1 MSKTSKPLPEWER
14 VLSAASRL
22 QTIVPDAI
30 LVGGTAVAIH
40 TGHRQSQDADHVV
53 ENLRQHFE
61 QVLADLEGVA
71 GRKTA
76 RLNRPVQ
83 ILGSLDGIMTGI
95 RQLKRKVPLETV
107 ERRLEPS
114 NARIVFPT
122 AEELLRIKCF
132 LVITRNATRDFL
144 DVAALTQTLG
154 LARAA
159 DALRRFNTIY
169 PPEGEGN
176 PIQQLAKQL
185 SSPRPYDLQET
196 HLEDYKGLKPPL
208 TDWNAVAG
216 TTRKL
221 ALLIFSRLERRPDPV
236 AKSNPSKR
244 GPEGMGE

>member
-1 MSKTSKPLPEWER
+1 MSKISKPIPEWER
-14 VLSAASRL
+14 VLSAAARL

-53 ENLRQHFE
+53 ENLRHHFDE
-61 QVLADLEGVA
+61 ILADLENVA
-71 GRKTA
+71 GWKTA

-95 RQLKRKVPLETV
+95 RQLKRQEPLETV
-107 ERRLEPS
+107 ERLLEPS
-114 NARIVFPT
+114 NVRIVFPT

-144 DVAALTQTLG
+144 DVAALIETLG
-154 LARAA
+154 LARAG
-159 DALRRFNTIY
+159 DALRRFNAIY
-169 PPEGEGN
+169 PPKDGGN

-196 HLEDYKGLKPPL
+196 TLEDYKGLKPPL
-208 TDWNAVAG
+208 TDWNAVAAR
-216 TTRKL
+216 TRKL
-221 ALLIFSRLERRPDPV
+221 SLLIFTHLDRRKDSLKTHDRSQKGPD
-236 AKSNPSKR
+236 
-244 GPEGMGE
+244 GIGE